1 MNKLTIEE
9 KNQLKL
15 ERLQSTLNRA
25 YKNVPFH
32 RNRFLENHLLPENVV
47 SLNDI
52 ERLPFMDRSHLG
64 IHYPYGLFS
73 VPLRDIVRIHTAP
86 GTGINPSI
94 SGYTKADLLIWQ
106 KLVARSL
113 EAAGVTSM
121 DILQI
126 NLPPGL
132 ANWGRDYKD
141 GAENIGA
148 SVIPNSP
155 LSLEKTL
162 MVLRDYKTTTLV
174 TTLAFA
180 EQLMDY
186 MFESERNP
194 NEFNLKRIV
203 LVGEPVGAEQIKNLE
218 EHLHVDVWLNYG
230 LSEIPGP
237 AIAFECLHHCGMHI
251 SDDHILP
258 EIIDPVTRE
267 AVPPGQKGE
276 LVLTNLSARAFPL
289 IRFRT
294 GDMARFINHSC
305 ECGSSLMTMEWL
317 PERADNM
324 MIISGIKISREQVR
338 IYLNDAL
345 GLGGESNKNSSP
357 EYKNLQPENEH
368 SRNEP
373 ALEKIRHHGT
383 EILAIELP
391 IDDSLFSDEIKN
403 LEKLMINTSEKLA
416 ELIGVPVKITLTEK
430 TAHK

>member
-1 MNKLTIEE
+1 MVGENRRGEERMQQPFNLTVEE

-25 YKNVPFH
+25 SKNVPFH
-32 RNRFLENHLLPENVV
+32 RNRLMESGLLPENIV
-47 SLNDI
+47 SLHDI

-64 IHYPYGLFS
+64 LNYPYGLFA

-86 GTGINPSI
+86 GTGTNPSI
-94 SGYTKADLLIWQ
+94 SGYTRADLMIWQ
-106 KLVARSL
+106 KLVGRSL
-113 EAAGVTSM
+113 EASGVTSM

-132 ANWGRDYKD
+132 GNWGRDYKD

-155 LSLEKTL
+155 LSLAKTL

-180 EQLMDY
+180 EQLMAH

-194 NEFNLKRIV
+194 NEFNLKRVV
-203 LVGEPVGAEQIKNLE
+203 LVGEPVDRGQIRNLE

-237 AIAFECLHHCGMHI
+237 AIAFECLHHCGLHI
-251 SDDHILP
+251 NDDHILP
-258 EIIDPVTRE
+258 EIIDPVTKE
-267 AVPPGQKGE
+267 SVAPGQPGE
-276 LVLTNLSARAFPL
+276 LVLTTLSARAFPL

-294 GDMARFINHSC
+294 GDMARFITHPC
-305 ECGSSLMTMEWL
+305 ECGSPLMTMEWL
-317 PERADNM
+317 SERADNM

-338 IYLNDAL
+338 IYLQDAL
-345 GLGGESNKNSSP
+345 EVSHP
-357 EYKNLQPENEH
+357 ICNLK
-368 SRNEP
+368 
-373 ALEKIRHHGT
+373 KIRHGGT
-383 EILAIELP
+383 EILSIALV

-403 LEKLMINTSEKLA
+403 LEKLMINTSERLA
-416 ELIGVPVKITLTEK
+416 ELVGVPVKITLTEQK
-430 TAHK
+430 PD

>member
-1 MNKLTIEE
+1 MTGEKRRGEEMIQLSNLTVEE

-32 RNRFLENHLLPENVV
+32 RNRLIESRLLPENIV
-47 SLNDI
+47 SLTDLAK
-52 ERLPFMDRSHLG
+52 LPLMERSHLG
-64 IHYPYGLFS
+64 IHYPYGLFA

-86 GTGINPSI
+86 GTGTNPSI
-94 SGYTKADLLIWQ
+94 SGYTKTDLMIWQ

-113 EAAGVTSM
+113 ESAGVTSM

-141 GAENIGA
+141 GAENIGT

-155 LSLEKTL
+155 LSLAKTL

-180 EQLMDY
+180 EQLMEH
-186 MFESERNP
+186 MFENERNP
-194 NEFNLKRIV
+194 NEFNLKRVV
-203 LVGEPVGAEQIKNLE
+203 LVGEAVGGDQIRNLE

-230 LSEIPGP
+230 LSEVPGP
-237 AIAFECLHHCGMHI
+237 AIAFECMHHFGMHI
-251 SDDHILP
+251 NDDHILP

-267 AVPPGQKGE
+267 VVPDGQAGE
-276 LVLTNLSARAFPL
+276 LVLTTLSARAVPL

-294 GDMARFINHSC
+294 GDMARLLTTPC
-305 ECGSSLMTMEWL
+305 ECGTPLITMEWL

-324 MIISGIKISREQVR
+324 MIISGIKISRKQVR
-338 IYLNDAL
+338 IYLQDAL
-345 GLGGESNKNSSP
+345 GVSNPICTLK
-357 EYKNLQPENEH
+357 
-368 SRNEP
+368 
-373 ALEKIRHHGT
+373 KICHGGT
-383 EILAIELP
+383 EILSIALV

-403 LEKLMINTSEKLA
+403 LQKLMANTSDQLS
-416 ELIGVPVKITLTEK
+416 ELVGVPVKITLTEQ
-430 TAHK
+430 TPDAHDLLQP

>member
-1 MNKLTIEE
+1 MQPLNLTIED

-32 RNRFLENHLLPENVV
+32 RNRFIESNLMPENLL
-47 SLNDI
+47 SLDQI
-52 ERLPFMDRSHLG
+52 ERLPLMDRSHLG
-64 IHYPYGLFS
+64 IHYPYGLFA

-86 GTGINPSI
+86 GTGTNPSI
-94 SGYTKADLLIWQ
+94 SGYTKADLIIWQ

-126 NLPPGL
+126 NLPPAL

-141 GAENIGA
+141 GAENVGA
-148 SVIPNSP
+148 SVIPNSL

-174 TTLAFA
+174 TTLVFA
-180 EQLMDY
+180 EQLMEC
-186 MFESERNP
+186 MFKSERNP
-194 NEFNLKRIV
+194 NEFNLKRVI
-203 LVGEPVGAEQIKNLE
+203 LVGEPVSLDQIKNLQ
-218 EHLHVDVWLNYG
+218 EHLHIDVWLNYG

-237 AIAFECLHHCGMHI
+237 AIGFECLHHCGMHI
-251 SDDHILP
+251 NDDHILP
-258 EIIDPVTRE
+258 EIIDPVTKKRVE
-267 AVPPGQKGE
+267 LGKAGE
-276 LVLTNLSARAFPL
+276 LVLTTLSARAFPL

-294 GDMARFINHSC
+294 GDMARFLKEPC
-305 ECGSSLMTMEWL
+305 KCGSSLISMEWL

-324 MIISGIKISREQVR
+324 MIISGIKISREQVKL
-338 IYLNDAL
+338 YLKDAL
-345 GLGGESNKNSSP
+345 GVS
-357 EYKNLQPENEH
+357 
-368 SRNEP
+368 EP
-373 ALEKIRHHGT
+373 LCQMEKIRHGGN
-383 EILAIELP
+383 EILAIALV

-416 ELIGVPVKITLTEK
+416 ELIGVPVKITLTEQ
-430 TAHK
+430 HL